1 MNLRLVIIFAA
12 GVLGATGAYAAGD
25 ASKAVT
31 TVCLACH
38 MDGTS
43 PVMPDPTA
51 AGQPPNLAGH
61 PAEYISKQ
69 LTDYKSGA
77 RVNPMMNA
85 MVAALTPDDIA
96 NLGAYYGSQK
106 PKPGI
111 AGKNGPGSLGEK
123 IYKGGIPASG
133 IPACSAC
140 HGPTGAGITAQ
151 FPRLAG
157 QHIYYTL
164 LQMKAFRS
172 GERANDPAMMMRT
185 IVGRMADQDMA
196 AVADYIQGMH

>member
-1 MNLRLVIIFAA
+1 MVFAA
-12 GVLGATGAYAAGD
+12 GLLGATGAYAAGD

-31 TVCLACH
+31 VVCAACH
-38 MDGTS
+38 VDGTS
-43 PVMPDPTA
+43 LVAADPTA
-51 AGQPPNLAGH
+51 AGQPPNLAGQ
-61 PAEYISKQ
+61 PPEYLSKQ
-69 LTDYKSGA
+69 LADYKAGK
-77 RVNPMMNA
+77 RVHPIMTA

-123 IYKGGIPASG
+123 IYKGGIPGVG
-133 IPACSAC
+133 IPACSSC

-157 QHIYYTL
+157 QHVYYTL
-164 LQMKAFRS
+164 QQMKAFRS
-172 GERANDPAMMMRT
+172 GERANDPALMMRT
-185 IVGRMADQDMA
+185 IVGRMTDVDVA
-196 AVADYIQGMH
+196 AVADYVQGMQ